1 MQIFNEKAPYTIIGV
16 GSFFLAMVGNAYIC
30 MLCIMI
36 AVFWSVQRRMF
47 SEQERNTP
55 DGCNSYQA
63 EYNSAYNGTLSSK

>member
-1 MQIFNEKAPYTIIGV
+1 
-16 GSFFLAMVGNAYIC
+16 MVGNAYIC

-63 EYNSAYNGTLSSK
+63 EYNSAYNGTLSSKQEANNIKLEDANGTPVNSANN